1 MWFGILHIWL
11 QLQLIR
17 RLSVYMQ
24 VQQTLSILQQLATAM
39 GPNIKQHVKNLGIPV
54 ITVLGDSKVRCSIP
68 FSFFAF
74 HCLWGM
80 PRNNLLFAFEMW
92 MVIKALEAYASCDGD
107 FFFGGGLFLLKWQL
121 IIQIKYLWYAFCM
134 RYILLLVNNWSWGHN
149 SSYKWNMMIVCIHES
164 QTENALLYRE
174 NLIDLQ
180 VACRTLLLVYQCE
193 FHYAVLSCSVSWC
206 GRLLKCRLKYN
217 TDWYQSL
224 YNVSV

>member
-1 MWFGILHIWL
+1 
-11 QLQLIR
+11 
-17 RLSVYMQ
+17 
-24 VQQTLSILQQLATAM
+24 
-39 GPNIKQHVKNLGIPV
+39 
-54 ITVLGDSKVRCSIP
+54 
-68 FSFFAF
+68 
-74 HCLWGM
+74 
-80 PRNNLLFAFEMW
+80 
-92 MVIKALEAYASCDGD
+92 MVI
-107 FFFGGGLFLLKWQL
+107 FFGGGLFLLKWQL

-164 QTENALLYRE
+164 HTENALLYQE

-217 TDWYQSL
+217 TDTKAYIMSVFSL
-224 YNVSV
+224 SRYCVKSKLGPWERSIWSNWREGGLRRC